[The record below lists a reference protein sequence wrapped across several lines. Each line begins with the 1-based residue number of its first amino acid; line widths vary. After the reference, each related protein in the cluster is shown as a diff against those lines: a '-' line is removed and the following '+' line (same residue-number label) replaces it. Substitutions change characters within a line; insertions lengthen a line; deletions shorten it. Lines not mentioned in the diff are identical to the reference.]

1 MPPKAKFTKKEITE
15 AAMRI
20 VERDG
25 VEFLTARSL
34 GAELG
39 SSARPVFTV
48 FSGMEQVQSEV
59 ISAANMIYGKYVEQ
73 GLKEEIAFKGV
84 GKAYIRFAAE
94 RPKLFQL
101 LFMKERKE
109 SPDKDNVL
117 QIIEE
122 HYETIIVSI
131 RNLYGLDREK
141 AILLYE
147 NLWIYSHGIAVLL
160 ATKVCSFTKEQISEM
175 LTLVFKGII
184 KEIK

>member
-25 VEFLTARSL
+25 VEFLT
-34 GAELG
+34 
-39 SSARPVFTV
+39 ARPVFTV

-147 NLWIYSHGIAVLL
+147 NL
-160 ATKVCSFTKEQISEM
+160 
-175 LTLVFKGII
+175 
-184 KEIK
+184 